1 MSTSVLLSEEKSESG
16 DAVPCCCD
24 AVCLCLSSKPTL
36 YRIQVADHLFPNT
49 ANGVERYAT
58 TAAAI
63 TRTLRATTRGQVM
76 ITVAGP
82 DGLDAAA
89 SAMGLTAA
97 NSKGF
102 TLTGSTALE
111 SGERVLHR
119 TALL

>member
-1 MSTSVLLSEEKSESG
+1 MSTSVLLSEEKSETS

-36 YRIQVADHLFPNT
+36 YGIQVTDHLFSNT

-63 TRTLRATTRGQVM
+63 PRTLRTTTRGQVM

-89 SAMGLTAA
+89 SAMGLTAT

-102 TLTGSTALE
+102 TLTGSAALE
-111 SGERVLHR
+111 SGECVLHR